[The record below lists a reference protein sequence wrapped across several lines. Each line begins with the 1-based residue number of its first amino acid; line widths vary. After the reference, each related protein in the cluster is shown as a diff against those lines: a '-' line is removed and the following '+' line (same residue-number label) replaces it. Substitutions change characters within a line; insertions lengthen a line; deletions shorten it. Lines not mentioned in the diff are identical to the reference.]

1 MSTTDGGRK
10 RKPLP
15 PGLLR
20 FLWVRLA
27 GTTAA
32 QMLLVA
38 LAWQMYELTSSAWD
52 LGLVGLV
59 QFLPA
64 LLLTI
69 PAGQIVDR
77 VDRRLVLAGALVLQ
91 ALVAGVL
98 AWASA
103 AGTVSREL
111 ILLFCVV
118 IGIARALQMPAQQ
131 ALLPSLV
138 TPEVLPRALAV
149 SSSVMQVAVIG
160 GPALGGFVYGA
171 GAAAAYG
178 VAFALF
184 VLSLVIVAGI
194 RYRRAAPDRARV
206 TLASVFA
213 GFGFIGRHK
222 TVLGA
227 LSLDLFAVLLGG
239 ATALLPMFAKD
250 VLNTGAWGLGF
261 LRAAPAAGAFVVG
274 VTLARWPL
282 RHQVGRWMFGAVAV
296 YGFAILW
303 LRDVDVVRS
312 FADRA
317 GGERRGRH
325 GERRHPP
332 DAGAARNARRPA
344 RARERRQLDVHRR
357 VESAGR
363 IPRRC
368 RGGLARPGRLGG
380 RRGARYAG
388 RRRALDAPVSGAV
401 PPGSAAAADGR
412 EVIAGTAR
420 TIALCDRSVHAF
432 RMTISQPLP
441 ISPLPPVQGCAP
453 CATAPQSATT

>member
-1 MSTTDGGRK
+1 MAKTGGGRE
-10 RKPLP
+10 RRPLP
-15 PGLLR
+15 HGLLR

-103 AGTVSREL
+103 SGTVSREL

-118 IGIARALQMPAQQ
+118 IGIARALHMPAQQ

-138 TPEVLPRALAV
+138 TPEMLPRALAV
-149 SSSVMQVAVIG
+149 SSSVLQVAVIG

-178 VAFALF
+178 VALALF

-194 RYRRAAPDRARV
+194 RYPRAAPDRSPV

-213 GFGFIGRHK
+213 GFGFIGRHR

-250 VLNTGAWGLGF
+250 VLDTGAWGLGV

-274 VTLARWPL
+274 VFLARRPL
-282 RHQVGRWMFGAVAV
+282 RHHVGRWMFGAVAV
-296 YGFAILW
+296 YGVATLCFALST
-303 LRDVDVVRS
+303 S
-312 FADRA
+312 FALSLIALAASGAADMVSVVIRQTLVQLETPDDLRGRVSAVNSTFIGASNQLGEFRA
-317 GGERRGRH
+317 GAVAAWLGPVGSVV
-325 GERRHPP
+325 
-332 DAGAARNARRPA
+332 AGALGTLVVVALWMRLFPGLYQRDRLQP
-344 RARERRQLDVHRR
+344 R
-357 VESAGR
+357 VSAK
-363 IPRRC
+363 
-368 RGGLARPGRLGG
+368 
-380 RRGARYAG
+380 
-388 RRRALDAPVSGAV
+388 
-401 PPGSAAAADGR
+401 
-412 EVIAGTAR
+412 
-420 TIALCDRSVHAF
+420 
-432 RMTISQPLP
+432 
-441 ISPLPPVQGCAP
+441 
-453 CATAPQSATT
+453 

>member
-1 MSTTDGGRK
+1 MSKTDSGRE

-38 LAWQMYELTSSAWD
+38 LAWQMYELTASAWD

-118 IGIARALQMPAQQ
+118 IGVARALQMPAQQ

-138 TPEVLPRALAV
+138 TPDVLPRALAV

-178 VAFALF
+178 FAFALF

-194 RYRRAAPDRARV
+194 RYPRATPDPTPV

-213 GFGFIGRHK
+213 GFGFIRRHK

-250 VLNTGAWGLGF
+250 VLNTGAWGLGV

-274 VTLARWPL
+274 VILAHRPL
-282 RHQVGRWMFGAVAV
+282 RHHVGRWMFGAVAV
-296 YGFAILW
+296 YGVATLGFALST
-303 LRDVDVVRS
+303 S
-312 FADRA
+312 FALSLVALAASGAADMVSVVIRQTLVQLETPDDLRGRVSAVNSTFIGASNQLGEFRA
-317 GGERRGRH
+317 GAVAAWLGPVGSVV
-325 GERRHPP
+325 
-332 DAGAARNARRPA
+332 AGAFGTLVVVALWMRLFPGLYRR
-344 RARERRQLDVHRR
+344 D
-357 VESAGR
+357 
-363 IPRRC
+363 
-368 RGGLARPGRLGG
+368 RLQ
-380 RRGARYAG
+380 
-388 RRRALDAPVSGAV
+388 
-401 PPGSAAAADGR
+401 
-412 EVIAGTAR
+412 T
-420 TIALCDRSVHAF
+420 
-432 RMTISQPLP
+432 RM
-441 ISPLPPVQGCAP
+441 VVK
-453 CATAPQSATT
+453 